1 MRPMRPGALALAVSL
16 WAMPAAGQA
25 PPPPAPTPT
34 TPPAGLPA
42 LGTPPADAGQRRDW
56 LRARFDELFALPALA
71 NAKLSVLVT
80 EPDTGKVV
88 YARAEKTGLNA
99 ASNVKIVTSAAALG
113 LLGPEYRWKTA
124 VYGPAKAGARW
135 LNPGGELPGDL
146 YLRGSGDP
154 TLSTRDL
161 NELAAE
167 LAALGLRKVHGALVV
182 DATFFE
188 GGNIGPAYDQ
198 KGESAAFRAPS
209 SAASLN
215 SNAVLITVTPA
226 AAAGGPAR
234 IVLDPPSPYF
244 TLAGR
249 VVTATRGPA
258 VPLVETSDAGNG
270 QTRIT
275 LSGRIRLGAE
285 PRYFLRRVVH
295 PERFLAATFQQILLK
310 RGIAFGKPLRLE
322 AIPAEGWRA
331 LATHDSPPLAVVI
344 QDLNKRSN
352 NFAAEQVI
360 RTLGAEV
367 VSRPGTWDKGLEA
380 VARYLE
386 SVGVPRGG
394 YRMTNGA
401 GLYDSNRFSAEQ
413 ITAVLRGAM
422 RDFRIAGE
430 FLASLAVAGADGT
443 LGHRMAGTMAE
454 RYVRAKTG
462 TLANVSCLSGIAG
475 APGQKPVVFSML
487 MNDVANPLEARAIQD
502 RAAELL
508 VSFLEPNRPTAAK
521 TQGETR

>member
-1 MRPMRPGALALAVSL
+1 VRL
-16 WAMPAAGQA
+16 
-25 PPPPAPTPT
+25 
-34 TPPAGLPA
+34 
-42 LGTPPADAGQRRDW
+42 
-56 LRARFDELFALPALA
+56 DELFTLPVLA
-71 NAKLSVLVT
+71 SAKLSVIVT
-80 EPDTGKVV
+80 ESDTGKVI
-88 YARAEKTGLNA
+88 YARGEKVMLNA
-99 ASNVKIVTSAAALG
+99 ASNVKIVTSAAALA

-135 LNPGGELPGDL
+135 LNPGGEVSGDL

-167 LAALGLRKVHGALVV
+167 LLALGVRKVHGALVV
-182 DATFFE
+182 DAAFFD
-188 GGNIGPAYDQ
+188 GGNLGPAYDQ
-198 KGESAAFRAPS
+198 KVESAAFRAPS

-215 SNAVLITVTPA
+215 ANAVLVTITPA
-226 AAAGGPAR
+226 ATPGAAAR
-234 IVLDPPSPYF
+234 VVLDPPSPH
-244 TLAGR
+244 LVVAGR
-249 VVTATRGPA
+249 VITASKGPA

-270 QTRIT
+270 QTRVT
-275 LSGRIRLGAE
+275 LSGRVRLGSE
-285 PRYFLRRVVH
+285 PRSFLRRVVH
-295 PERFLAATFQQILLK
+295 PERYLGATFLQILQK
-310 RGIAFGKPLRLE
+310 RGITFDKPLRQEPL
-322 AIPAEGWRA
+322 PPEGWKA

-344 QDLNKRSN
+344 HDLNKRSN

-367 VSRPGTWDKGLEA
+367 VGRPGTWDKGLEA

-386 SVGVPRGG
+386 GAGVPRQS

-401 GLYDSNRFSAEQ
+401 GLYDSNRFTAEQ
-413 ITAVLRGAM
+413 LATVLRAAM

-430 FLASLAVAGADGT
+430 FLASLSVAGADGT
-443 LGHRMAGTMAE
+443 LGQRMAGTVAE

-487 MNDVANPLEARAIQD
+487 MNDVPNPLEARVVQD
-502 RAAELL
+502 RAAEIL
-508 VSFLEPNRPTAAK
+508 VSFLEPNRPTTATSPTPPK
-521 TQGETR
+521 NQGESR

>member
-1 MRPMRPGALALAVSL
+1 
-16 WAMPAAGQA
+16 MPALS
-25 PPPPAPTPT
+25 PPPP
-34 TPPAGLPA
+34 
-42 LGTPPADAGQRRDW
+42 DAGQRREW
-56 LRARFDELFALPALA
+56 LRTHLDELLATPALA
-71 NAKLSVLVT
+71 SAKVSMVVT
-80 EPDTGKVV
+80 EPDSGKVV
-88 YARAEKTGLNA
+88 YARGEKTGLNA
-99 ASNVKIVTSAAALG
+99 ASNVKIVTSAAALA

-124 VYGPAKAGARW
+124 VYAQVRPGARW
-135 LNPGGELPGDL
+135 LNPGGELNGDL

-167 LAALGLRKVHGALVV
+167 LAALGLRRVRGGLVV
-182 DATFFE
+182 DATLFE
-188 GGNIGPAYDQ
+188 GSGVGPAYDQ

-215 SNAVLITVTPA
+215 NNAVVVTITPA
-226 AAAGGPAR
+226 ASAGGAAR
-234 IVLDPPSPYF
+234 VVLDPPSPYF
-244 TLAGR
+244 VTAGR
-249 VVTATRGPA
+249 VITASQGPA
-258 VPLVETSDAGNG
+258 VPLVETADSGNG

-275 LSGRIRLGAE
+275 LSGRIRLGSE
-285 PRYFLRRVVH
+285 PRVFLRRVVH
-295 PERFLAATFQQILLK
+295 PERYLGTTFQQILQK
-310 RGIAFGKPLRLE
+310 RGITFEKPARLD
-322 AIPAEGWRA
+322 ALPGEGWRA
-331 LATHDSPPLAVVI
+331 LATHDSPPLAVVVH
-344 QDLNKRSN
+344 DLNKRSN

-367 VSRPGTWDKGLEA
+367 VGRPGSWDKGLEA

-386 SVGVPRGG
+386 TVGLPRAS
-394 YRMTNGA
+394 YRMSNGA

-413 ITAVLRGAM
+413 IAAVLRGAM
-422 RDFRIAGE
+422 RDFRIASE

-443 LGHRMAGTMAE
+443 LGQRMAGTVAE

-475 APGQKPVVFSML
+475 APGQRPVVFSIL

-508 VSFLEPNRPTAAK
+508 VSFLEPDRAPSPK
-521 TQGETR
+521 VQGESR

>member
-1 MRPMRPGALALAVSL
+1 LAVAL
-16 WAMPAAGQA
+16 GAAPIAAQQPAA
-25 PPPPAPTPT
+25 PATL
-34 TPPAGLPA
+34 PAGLPA
-42 LGTPPADAGQRRDW
+42 LSTPPSDAGQRREW
-56 LRARFDELFALPALA
+56 LRARLDELFAIPALKE
-71 NAKLSVLVT
+71 AKVSVVVT

-99 ASNVKIVTSAAALG
+99 ASNVKIVTSAAALA

-154 TLSTRDL
+154 TLTTRDL
-161 NELAAE
+161 NELAGE
-167 LAALGLRKVHGALVV
+167 LAALGLRKVRGSLVV

-188 GGNIGPAYDQ
+188 GGNVGPAYDQ
-198 KGESAAFRAPS
+198 KVDSAAFRAPS

-215 SNAVLITVTPA
+215 SNAVLVTVTPA
-226 AAAGGPAR
+226 AAAGGAAR
-234 IVLDPPSPYF
+234 IVLEPPSPYY
-244 TLAGR
+244 TVSGR
-249 VVTATRGPA
+249 VVTAAKGPA
-258 VPLVETSDAGNG
+258 VPLVETADGGNG
-270 QTRIT
+270 TTRIT
-275 LSGRIRLGAE
+275 VSGRIRLGGE

-295 PERFLAATFQQILLK
+295 PERFLGATFVQILQK
-310 RGIAFGKPLRLE
+310 RGITFEKQLRQEGL
-322 AIPAEGWRA
+322 PGEGWRA

-344 QDLNKRSN
+344 HDLNKRSN

-367 VSRPGTWDKGLEA
+367 VGRPGSWDKGLEA
-380 VARYLE
+380 VARYLD
-386 SVGVPRGG
+386 SIGIPRTS
-394 YRMTNGA
+394 YKMSNGS

-413 ITAVLRGAM
+413 IAAVLRAAM

-443 LGHRMAGTMAE
+443 LGQRMAGTVAE

-475 APGQKPVVFSML
+475 APGQRPVVFSIL
-487 MNDVANPLEARAIQD
+487 MNDVPNPLEARAIQD

-508 VSFLEPNRPTAAK
+508 VSFLEPNRPPTTK
-521 TQGETR
+521 PGETR

>member
-1 MRPMRPGALALAVSL
+1 MRATAVALAVSL
-16 WAMPAAGQA
+16 WALPVAAQQ
-25 PPPPAPTPT
+25 PAPSPVPAVPLG
-34 TPPAGLPA
+34 PPGLPA
-42 LGTPPADAGQRRDW
+42 LSTPPADASQRRDW
-56 LRARFDELFALPALA
+56 LRARLDELFTIPILGS
-71 NAKLSVLVT
+71 AKISVLVT

-88 YARAEKTGLNA
+88 YARSEKTGLNA
-99 ASNVKIVTSAAALG
+99 ASNVKIVTSAAALA
-113 LLGPEYRWKTA
+113 LLGPEYHWKTA
-124 VYGPAKAGARW
+124 VYGPARAGGRW

-154 TLSTRDL
+154 TLSARDL
-161 NELAAE
+161 NELAAD
-167 LAALGLRKVHGALVV
+167 LAALGLRKVRGGLAV

-188 GGNIGPAYDQ
+188 GSGVGPAYDQ

-215 SNAVLITVTPA
+215 NNAVLVTVTPA
-226 AAAGGPAR
+226 ATAGGAAR
-234 IVLDPPSPYF
+234 VVLDPPSPYF
-244 TLAGR
+244 VFSGR
-249 VVTATRGPA
+249 VITASKGPA

-275 LSGRIRLGAE
+275 LSGRIRLGSE
-285 PRYFLRRVVH
+285 SRVFLRRVVH
-295 PERFLAATFQQILLK
+295 PERFLGATFLQILQK
-310 RGIAFGKPLRLE
+310 RGITFDKPLRQEPL
-322 AIPAEGWRA
+322 PGQGWRA

-367 VSRPGTWDKGLEA
+367 VSRPGSWDKGLEA

-386 SVGVPRGG
+386 NVGVPRTS

-413 ITAVLRGAM
+413 ISTVLRAAM
-422 RDFRIAGE
+422 RDFRISGE

-443 LGHRMAGTMAE
+443 LGQRMAGTVAE

-475 APGQKPVVFSML
+475 APGQKPVIFSIL

-502 RAAELL
+502 RAAEFL
-508 VSFLEPNRPTAAK
+508 VSFLEPNRPPTPK
-521 TQGETR
+521 LQGETR